1 VSAFKR
7 QHRRYRNDCF
17 FFRVRGGSALVRFPE
32 LAPSELSYRPPHMTR
47 RFTPSPS
54 SAISFA
60 RTTFR
65 RSMRLLSIR
74 PSALHLQ
81 ERDETMSREQT
92 PSRRPLLQHVPF
104 GIPMAGRG
112 YGLRCEQITRS
123 EWQQGVSVTSSTRRG
138 HCQPGVIPLGPR
150 NYDPVWL
157 CLRPPG
163 RIKK

>member
-1 VSAFKR
+1 
-7 QHRRYRNDCF
+7 
-17 FFRVRGGSALVRFPE
+17 
-32 LAPSELSYRPPHMTR
+32 MTR

-163 RIKK
+163 RIKKMNAGSLVPNSIQCGPRSSEFARTHADELRRLQILYTAFRYY